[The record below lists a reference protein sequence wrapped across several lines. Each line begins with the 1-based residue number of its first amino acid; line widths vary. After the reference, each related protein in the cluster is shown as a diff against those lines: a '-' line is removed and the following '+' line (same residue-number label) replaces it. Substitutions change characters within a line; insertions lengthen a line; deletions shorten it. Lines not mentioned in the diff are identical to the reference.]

1 MELPQVWN
9 SALAT
14 LAVAAVIIAAW
25 MYLREYRKTE
35 KGRAVMFTV
44 AQLVRAAEQQFKAQG
59 LDGPARRA
67 WVLARAKEY
76 FPDLNSEFLID
87 LIEAAVYDLN
97 QEQSISLTAE
107 IEDIEPDLEPAQSG
121 YLIGKIDGDHR
132 IRDLELD
139 KFHKV
144 KAAEFEHLTVDDLV
158 VGEIRFKNAGDGGA
172 RELRVDESGYLT
184 VDGVRLEGRCSPS
197 YRNTGEKSANDSTQ
211 PLKSPAL
218 GRLTIEDLHTGNLT
232 TELQI
237 GRLDGVIDPDLG
249 PLSGYGLY
257 VKGGAILHS
266 VVVCLDRD
274 VTLRTWDLAD
284 AEEGEEL

>member
-44 AQLVRAAEQQFKAQG
+44 AQLVRAAEQQFAAQG

-76 FPDLNSEFLID
+76 FPDLNAEFLID

-97 QEQSISLTAE
+97 QEQTTLLTAE
-107 IEDIEPDLEPAQSG
+107 IEDIEPDLDPAQSG
-121 YLIGKIDGDHR
+121 YFIGQMDGDSN
-132 IRDLELD
+132 IAEFD
-139 KFHKV
+139 KFHQV

-158 VGEIRFKNAGDGGA
+158 VGEIRFKNAGGGRA
-172 RELRVDESGYLT
+172 RELKVDEAGHLM
-184 VDGVRLEGRCSPS
+184 VDGVRLEERCSPS

-274 VTLRTWDLAD
+274 VTLRTWNLAD
-284 AEEGEEL
+284 AEESEEL

>member
-1 MELPQVWN
+1 MELPQIWN

-44 AQLVRAAEQQFKAQG
+44 AQLVRAAEQQFAAQG

-76 FPDLNSEFLID
+76 FPDLNAEFLID

-107 IEDIEPDLEPAQSG
+107 VEDDG
-121 YLIGKIDGDHR
+121 YT
-132 IRDLELD
+132 
-139 KFHKV
+139 FS
-144 KAAEFEHLTVDDLV
+144 
-158 VGEIRFKNAGDGGA
+158 
-172 RELRVDESGYLT
+172 ELRFDESGRAT
-184 VDGVRLEGRCSPS
+184 VDGVPLEERKWS
-197 YRNTGEKSANDSTQ
+197 YEKAEDVEPARAGWGIGETEVQ

-274 VTLRTWDLAD
+274 VTLRTWNLAD
-284 AEEGEEL
+284 AEESEEL